1 MGIDQTLAPE
11 RTQIGSNKIFFKERK
26 MPLKMFMI
34 SDKGENLY
42 QKWWA
47 YFLAIYG
54 FLVKSYC
61 IWTEAFNAYKYFKCF
76 NTSEN
81 NWGLLEIIQIVPTI
95 FIRILQ
101 NELVFLL
108 IQNRSNK

>member
-1 MGIDQTLAPE
+1 
-11 RTQIGSNKIFFKERK
+11 
-26 MPLKMFMI
+26 MFMI
-34 SDKGENLY
+34 YDKGENLC

-61 IWTEAFNAYKYFKCF
+61 IWIEAFNAYKYFKCF

-101 NELVFLL
+101 NELVILL
-108 IQNRSNK
+108 IQNRSK

>member
-11 RTQIGSNKIFFKERK
+11 RTQIGSNKIFSKEPK

-34 SDKGENLY
+34 SDKGENLC

-61 IWTEAFNAYKYFKCF
+61 ILIEAFNAYKYFKCF
-76 NTSEN
+76 NTYES
-81 NWGLLEIIQIVPTI
+81 NWGQLEIILIVPTI
-95 FIRILQ
+95 IFRSFQ

-108 IQNRSNK
+108 IQNTSNK